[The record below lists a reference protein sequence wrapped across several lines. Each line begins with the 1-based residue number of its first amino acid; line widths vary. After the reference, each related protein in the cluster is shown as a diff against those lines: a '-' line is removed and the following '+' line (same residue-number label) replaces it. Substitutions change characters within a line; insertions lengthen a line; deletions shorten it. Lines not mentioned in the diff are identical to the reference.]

1 MQTDKPK
8 EVQKGEAT
16 LENLSAYICVNLR
29 LDFFFSSSRIFVCI
43 RGFSY
48 GAY

>member
-8 EVQKGEAT
+8 EVQKGEAA

-29 LDFFFSSSRIFVCI
+29 LDLFFFSSGPFGSI
-43 RGFSY
+43 RG
-48 GAY
+48 